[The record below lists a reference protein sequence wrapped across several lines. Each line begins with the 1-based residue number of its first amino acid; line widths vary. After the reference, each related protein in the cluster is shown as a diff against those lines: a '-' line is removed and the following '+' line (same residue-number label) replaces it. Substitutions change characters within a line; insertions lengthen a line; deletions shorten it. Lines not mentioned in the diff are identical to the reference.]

1 MRTLWL
7 LLAAGVALGDGNKD
21 IARGYFQAGVALYD
35 QGKYEEALYEFQRAQ
50 ALSHNA
56 ELYFNMAACEEHM
69 DHYQA
74 AAVFLKQYLLERP
87 EAPDRENVEAR
98 VKALD
103 QRDERLHRPEG
114 QPTAVVV
121 QPAVT
126 PPPPPPPKP
135 RKPIGCFVALGVTA

>member
-87 EAPDRENVEAR
+87 EAPDKENVKKR
-98 VKALD
+98 VAALEK
-103 QRDERLHRPEG
+103 RDERLHHPDG
-114 QPTAVVV
+114 QPTAM
-121 QPAVT
+121 PAM
-126 PPPPPPPKP
+126 PPPQPLPP
-135 RKPIGCFVALGVTA
+135 